1 MTKFK
6 IYAGLK
12 RPYAPL
18 HLVDEKEFFTWD
30 MLNTENEIK

>member
-12 RPYAPL
+12 RPYVSL
-18 HLVDEKEFFTWD
+18 HLVDEKEFLTAQ
-30 MLNTENEIK
+30 EAK